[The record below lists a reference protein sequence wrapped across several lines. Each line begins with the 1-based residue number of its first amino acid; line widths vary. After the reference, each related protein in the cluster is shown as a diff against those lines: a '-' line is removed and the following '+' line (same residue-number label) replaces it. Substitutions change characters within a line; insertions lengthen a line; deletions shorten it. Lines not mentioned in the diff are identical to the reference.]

1 MNLARLKK
9 GPGRRPI
16 KDHAQEAR
24 QFSSRA
30 MTAFVLIAMAV
41 SLLAVRFVYLQVV
54 SFEEF
59 STRSTS
65 NQVRV
70 TPVAPNRGLIYDR
83 RGRPI
88 AENRPANRL

>member
-1 MNLARLKK
+1 MQTLSDIPVAVMLLAASWISI
-9 GPGRRPI
+9 RPLAVRSVRVWR
-16 KDHAQEAR
+16 HA
-24 QFSSRA
+24 
-30 MTAFVLIAMAV
+30 LIAIAV
-41 SLLAVRFVYLQVV
+41 SLLALRFVYLQVV

-83 RGRPI
+83 RGRPV
-88 AENRPANRL
+88 AKM